1 MYQEASCW
9 IFLLASVRAAPS
21 NFCLMRISV
30 DLFFGLAFFLFSLRV
45 SSFNVGAF
53 SLMLSEAD
61 LLYFSKEK
69 KKKLCLIVSHVF
81 FMTELYYTAC
91 MTIVT

>member
-9 IFLLASVRAAPS
+9 IFLFLLASVRAAPS

-30 DLFFGLAFFLFSLRV
+30 DLFFRLAFFLFSLRV

-53 SLMLSEAD
+53 SLMLCEAN

-69 KKKLCLIVSHVF
+69 EKKKGPCLIVSHVF
-81 FMTELYYTAC
+81 FYD
-91 MTIVT
+91 